1 MQWAR
6 PRTPSAYTTAVAESV
21 WEFTESDGS
30 VVVHTDVGGR
40 AARTGHRLT
49 IAMRTWSASVTL
61 TDLVP
66 TNLTATI
73 SVDSMHVESGEGGLT
88 PMTGAE
94 KSLARMNALKS
105 MDADKYPEITYE
117 AGTFSTTDGG
127 YRADGVLTV
136 HGRSHPH
143 VLDLQVDETADS
155 WRISTE
161 STVTQSDFGIK
172 PYSLMM
178 GTLKVVDNVRIV
190 IEVSRTR

>member
-1 MQWAR
+1 M
-6 PRTPSAYTTAVAESV
+6 AESV

-61 TDLVP
+61 TDDLVP
-66 TNLTATI
+66 TNLSATI
-73 SVDSMHVESGEGGLT
+73 AVDSMHVESGEGGLT

-94 KSLARMNALKS
+94 RSLARMNALRS
-105 MDADKYPEITYE
+105 MGADKYPEITY
-117 AGTFSTTDGG
+117 AADTFRATDGG
-127 YRADGVLTV
+127 YRADGVLAI

-143 VLDLQVDETADS
+143 GLDLQVVETADG
-155 WRISTE
+155 WQISTE
-161 STVTQSDFGIK
+161 STITQSDFGIK

-178 GTLKVVDNVRIV
+178 GTLKVVDDVRV
-190 IEVSRTR
+190 VVEVARTR